1 MTEITNPL
9 SRMIIT
15 KLAERRGLRIVS
27 IREKLVIVAP
37 DQGTSPEAADLA
49 VATLRDELNR
59 GKSQDIDV
67 QLDGRI

>member
-15 KLAERRGLRIVS
+15 KLAERRGLRVVS
-27 IREKLVIVAP
+27 IREKLVVVAP
-37 DQGTSPEAADLA
+37 DAGASPDAVEAAIASLK
-49 VATLRDELNR
+49 DELNR

-67 QLDGRI
+67 QLDTRI